1 MHRNVQGL
9 HGDDLTVSHCSEVET
24 EKELCVGSDYRPSIP
39 CKFKENNQGFVSW
52 CHANLLT
59 DGTETELDLQVQT
72 VSQTPAFLYSSSVFV
87 ALLSGKMSSV
97 FIFTCLVCQ
106 YKPPA
111 KKCLSCIVK
120 FHFILCPKDNR
131 HTRHTLLHLF
141 LCISEASS

>member
-24 EKELCVGSDYRPSIP
+24 EKELCDGSDYRPSIP
-39 CKFKENNQGFVSW
+39 CKFKENKQGFVSL

-59 DGTETELDLQVQT
+59 GGTETELDLQVQAVSETLLFCT
-72 VSQTPAFLYSSSVFV
+72 VLVFL
-87 ALLSGKMSSV
+87 LPCIREKMSSV
-97 FIFTCLVCQ
+97 FNFTSLVCQ

-120 FHFILCPKDNR
+120 SHFILCPKDNR
-131 HTRHTLLHLF
+131 HTQHTLLHLF
-141 LCISEASS
+141 LCNSEPSS